1 MKEISYREINLDNG
15 YKVEI
20 FDASKKIGI
29 DASHVKL
36 ILRMNV
42 PVVESLF
49 KDNKYKELDFKEIQ
63 NKLGDSA
70 VFEVTKERNLINID
84 EKERVFQSLMDTFVE
99 TSLNYLAKE
108 DFPAKFIIKQFNDR
122 KY

>member
-49 KDNKYKELDFKEIQ
+49 KDDKYKEIDFKGIQ
-63 NKLGDSA
+63 KKLGDYA
-70 VFEVTKERNLINID
+70 VFEIIKERNLIKIE
-84 EKERVFQSLMDTFVE
+84 EKEKIFQSLMDTFVE

-108 DFPAKFIIKQFNDR
+108 DFPAKFIIKQFNDL

>member
-49 KDNKYKELDFKEIQ
+49 KDDKYKEIDFKEIQ
-63 NKLGDSA
+63 KKLGDYA
-70 VFEVTKERNLINID
+70 VFEIIKERNLIKIE
-84 EKERVFQSLMDTFVE
+84 EKEKIFQSLMDTFVE

-108 DFPAKFIIKQFNDR
+108 DFPAKFIIKQFNDL